1 MLIFVRT
8 NIERE
13 GRRVICLEVEPSD
26 TIECVRAKIEDKGG
40 IPPDRYLLL
49 YVGKELTDGYTLSD
63 YNIDREVTLH
73 LLFHHFRVD
82 VKLTKKSR
90 SKIIPVDN
98 VNYITSVGDI
108 KARIND
114 EERIPPDQQVL
125 TFDGKILQ
133 DDEDAIGHH
142 SIQNGS
148 ILDLKLRG
156 EENSKILPRK
166 CSFLKHT

>member
-1 MLIFVRT
+1 MK
-8 NIERE
+8 
-13 GRRVICLEVEPSD
+13 VEPSD
-26 TIECVRAKIEDKGG
+26 TIKCVRAKIEDKGG

-49 YVGKELTDGYTLSD
+49 YVGKELTDGHTLSD
-63 YNIDREVTLH
+63 YNIDREVMLH

-133 DDEDAIGHH
+133 DDEDSIGHH

-148 ILDLKLRG
+148 ILKAQR
-156 EENSKILPRK
+156 RRA
-166 CSFLKHT
+166 F